1 MRLLYDLL
9 IEQFSRR
16 CERLT
21 GPDACGKKE
30 ILIETFVNESG
41 LWRVRDVCAGCR
53 QQALDHPIGNFLNGL
68 RLPLTT
74 DNV

>member
-1 MRLLYDLL
+1 MKLLYDLL
-9 IEQFSRR
+9 IEQFSRP
-16 CERLT
+16 CER

-41 LWRVRDVCAGCR
+41 LWCVRNVCADCR
-53 QQALDHPIGNFLNGL
+53 QQALDHPIGNFLNRL

-74 DNV
+74 DKV